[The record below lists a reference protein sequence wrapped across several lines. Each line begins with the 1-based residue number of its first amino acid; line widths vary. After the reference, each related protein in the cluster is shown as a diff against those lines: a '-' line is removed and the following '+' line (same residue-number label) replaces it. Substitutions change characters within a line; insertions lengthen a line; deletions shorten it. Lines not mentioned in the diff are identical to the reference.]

1 MRFKE
6 YLSELHNI
14 ETGQAIVAHEPTS
27 RASSSVLNP
36 KVYSEINYRLLNE
49 LNEIIL
55 SPETGIQKIRKVMHR
70 FGLDMPALYEA
81 DIEGDEVV
89 FDLKQFGQPH
99 GPTLYGDYDTGTEVI
114 DKNPDAY
121 LYIIYYL
128 TDEGNYDFYAEV
140 TDEEGLDDIMS
151 DEEDEEEEK

>member
-1 MRFKE
+1 MRFKD
-6 YLSELHNI
+6 YLLELHNI
-14 ETGQAIVAHEPTS
+14 EAGQAMAAHEPTA
-27 RASSSVLNP
+27 RESSSVLNP

-55 SPETGIQKIRKVMHR
+55 SPEAGIQKIRKVMHR

-81 DIEGDEVV
+81 DVEGDEVA

-99 GPTLYGDYDTGTEVI
+99 GPTLYGDYDTGTEVM

-121 LYIIYYL
+121 LYVIYYL

-140 TDEEGLDDIMS
+140 TDEEGLEEIMS
-151 DEEDEEEEK
+151 DEEDEEEE